1 MVHASNTW
9 TVEQPTNTNVTSRI
23 YLHLDKVVALN
34 YLVDVV
40 HVEVGYVQRVTHV
53 FQPPLAANDTE
64 SMHSWIQQV
73 LHPFNHRLA
82 DNSGEESTLAN
93 NIETMAIVVLRRL
106 LATHRV
112 STKSLENRQIVC
124 GIYVFASYFQANRFS
139 IFIYSFVFSYFAF
152 PQRIM

>member
-139 IFIYSFVFSYFAF
+139 IFVYSFVFSYFVF
-152 PQRIM
+152 SPRIM

>member
-1 MVHASNTW
+1 MVHESNTW

-23 YLHLDKVVALN
+23 YLYLDKVVALN

-82 DNSGEESTLAN
+82 DNSGKESTLAN
-93 NIETMAIVVLRRL
+93 NIETMAIVVVLRRL

-112 STKSLENRQIVC
+112 STKSLENRQIVRYLH
-124 GIYVFASYFQANRFS
+124 IHVLFPSKSTS
-139 IFIYSFVFSYFAF
+139 IFIYSFVFVYY
-152 PQRIM
+152 

>member
-23 YLHLDKVVALN
+23 YLYLDKVVALN

-82 DNSGEESTLAN
+82 DNSGKESTLAN
-93 NIETMAIVVLRRL
+93 NIETMAIVVVLRRL

-112 STKSLENRQIVC
+112 STKSLENRQIVRYLH
-124 GIYVFASYFQANRFS
+124 IHVLFLSKSTS
-139 IFIYSFVFSYFAF
+139 IFIYSFVFVYY
-152 PQRIM
+152 